1 MEFFY
6 KIDQVK
12 EIALSYLFTRKN
24 KHSNLQ
30 KKSNIILS
38 VFVAKYF
45 IDFFFTH
52 VTFNV
57 LSMLHQVFIA
67 GFRAAAPREELV
79 TPPPQQQQQHRPS
92 PSKSTTTTTTR
103 NRASEALKK
112 GRSGALSQRG
122 GKGAKEEVRQFDVFG
137 RSKTRIAGTIRFK
150 NIHKKNPSQRKA
162 KSRPISAGLT
172 VGRASSA
179 SKFSADGSSADEL
192 SAGELTVRSSIGRS
206 SADKS
211 STGSSSADRLSVGI
225 SAGKS
230 GRLQPQIALVP
241 NLAPSATFESSLRQ
255 TASSNSFQHQQAESF
270 GASSQ
275 ILNPNTFPNL
285 SKSFEAPGTKSS
297 KSSTKPQSG
306 LISKRKGA
314 ATTSSKLSRNQIPSG
329 FGPSEIRNKSLFFF
343 FYHQLIELINDC
355 LFIPA

>member
-1 MEFFY
+1 
-6 KIDQVK
+6 
-12 EIALSYLFTRKN
+12 
-24 KHSNLQ
+24 
-30 KKSNIILS
+30 
-38 VFVAKYF
+38 
-45 IDFFFTH
+45 
-52 VTFNV
+52 
-57 LSMLHQVFIA
+57 MLHQVFIA

-79 TPPPQQQQQHRPS
+79 TPPPPPQQQQQHRPS
-92 PSKSTTTTTTR
+92 PSKSTTTTR

-179 SKFSADGSSADEL
+179 GKFSADGSSADRL
-192 SAGELTVRSSIGRS
+192 SAGILAVRSSTGRS

-211 STGSSSADRLSVGI
+211 STGSSSADRLS
-225 SAGKS
+225 SAGKSVGKS
-230 GRLQPQIALVP
+230 GRLQPQISLVP
-241 NLAPSATFESSLRQ
+241 NLASSATFESSLRQ
-255 TASSNSFQHQQAESF
+255 TASSKSFQHRQAESF
-270 GASSQ
+270 EASSQ
-275 ILNPNTFPNL
+275 ILNSNAFPNL

-297 KSSTKPQSG
+297 KSFTKPQSG

-329 FGPSEIRNKSLFFF
+329 FGPSEIRNISHCSFF
-343 FYHQLIELINDC
+343 LIIN
-355 LFIPA
+355 